1 MKFLLIVFA
10 VLTPLSL
17 TAQKYPPKDWQ
28 IATATLAA
36 PELDRENATV
46 LGYESDGKLTVIRQG
61 SNDLICLADDPSRK
75 GFSVACYHK
84 SLEPF
89 MARGR
94 ELKTEGKSAEEIFNI
109 REEEAKAGTL
119 EMPEHALLNVLTGQV
134 NETTKEVEKTH
145 LRYVYYIPFAT
156 SESTGLPLAPIS
168 PGAPWIMNPGT
179 HRAHIMITPP
189 KDK

>member
-1 MKFLLIVFA
+1 MKSLLIVTA
-10 VLTPLSL
+10 ILSPLSL
-17 TAQKYPPKDWQ
+17 FAQKYPPKDWQ

-36 PELDRENATV
+36 PELERENATV
-46 LGYESDGKLTVIRQG
+46 IGYDSGGELTVIRQG
-61 SNDLICLADDPSRK
+61 TNDLICLADDPSRK
-75 GFSVACYHK
+75 GFSAACYHK

-94 ELKTEGKSAEEIFNI
+94 ELKKQGKSAEEIFNI

-134 NETTKEVEKTH
+134 NEATKEVEKTH

-156 SESTGLPLAPIS
+156 SETTGLPLSPIS